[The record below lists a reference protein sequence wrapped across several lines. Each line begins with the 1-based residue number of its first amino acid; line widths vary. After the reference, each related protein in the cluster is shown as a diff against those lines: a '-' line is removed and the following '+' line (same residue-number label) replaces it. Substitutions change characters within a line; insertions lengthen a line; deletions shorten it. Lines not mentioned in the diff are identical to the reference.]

1 MATSTKQNLSLG
13 KLRRAVDGN
22 NSYTAAA
29 SMSQMSGSSAT
40 SPAPVKMSD
49 FSISAVNEGLSGF
62 EYLFEQT
69 AENYEM
75 EFSNEGGLFNK
86 RIANRTEN
94 LSWSFDGNLDVTIGS
109 ADYIA
114 QVTAGSITNTG
125 GAVAGTFNQSGSLK
139 AKFAEDGQS
148 DGFNDHATRYNTS
161 VSKSIEI
168 VDTYGGVP
176 SCLLF
181 GSMVSKSDG
190 TTIKVEDLN
199 IGDEILTVSLQGS
212 TDESSGDWE
221 NDTFNKSGSF
231 TSNTTTIKRVMY
243 EFSNSYYNINNGQEL
258 ITGEHHML
266 YREAGNENWVWK
278 TAPTFQ
284 VGDYLMD
291 RQGNEVAISS
301 LEINQNPDG
310 YEVVQLDVEPDDFY
324 IGQTFLVHNKGSN
337 DEPTY
342 PTTQWQNAAGDFN
355 LHLLDA
361 DTSISGEGVVSA
373 VKTIGLAN
381 GSGNSSFS
389 CQQPSNGNIE
399 LKVSVSTSGD
409 PGVNGTGNSATGFG
423 NNQNSVAAASTYF
436 MRFQLIETKAN
447 PGDLDAEDRTITIT
461 NNGVSNTDIDIN
473 CRFESL

>member
-22 NSYTAAA
+22 DSYTAAA

-49 FSISAVNEGLSGF
+49 FSISAVDEGVSGF
-62 EYLFEQT
+62 TYLFEQT

-94 LSWSFDGNLDVTIGS
+94 LSWSFDGNLDVSFGG

-114 QVTAGSITNTG
+114 QVTAGTITNTG
-125 GAVAGTFNQSGSLK
+125 GAIAGTFNQSGSIM

-181 GSMVSKSDG
+181 GSPVSKSDG
-190 TTIKVEDLN
+190 SVVNVEDLN
-199 IGDEILTVSLQGS
+199 VGDEILTVSLPNA
-212 TDESSGDWE
+212 TDESVGNWR
-221 NDTFNKSGSF
+221 NDTFNRTGSF
-231 TSNTTTIKRVMY
+231 TQHSSSVKRVMY
-243 EFSNSYYNINNGQEL
+243 EFSQHYYNINSGSEL

-266 YREAGNENWVWK
+266 YRQAGNENWTWQ
-278 TAPTFQ
+278 TAPNFS

-291 RQGNEVAISS
+291 KQGNEVVISS
-301 LEINQNPDG
+301 LYQHINPDG

-324 IGQTFLVHNKGSN
+324 VGQTFLVHNKGSD

-342 PTTQWQNAAGDFN
+342 PSTKFTTAPGDRTIAGS
-355 LHLLDA
+355 LG
-361 DTSISGEGVVSA
+361 DTIVVDEA
-373 VKTIGLAN
+373 MTIQLAN
-381 GSGNSSFS
+381 GSGNTAITKTQTSA
-389 CQQPSNGNIE
+389 GAVTLTIA
-399 LKVSVSTSGD
+399 LSTSGD
-409 PGVNGTGNSATGFG
+409 PGTNGTDNSGTGFISFPKNDLNFQSGTLHFRIKAVAAGSGDGTGSATISF
-423 NNQNSVAAASTYF
+423 
-436 MRFQLIETKAN
+436 
-447 PGDLDAEDRTITIT
+447 T
-461 NNGVSNTDIDIN
+461 NNGVTNSDLDLTLNFT
-473 CRFESL
+473 

>member
-1 MATSTKQNLSLG
+1 MATDVKQNLSLG

-29 SMSQMSGSSAT
+29 SMSQMSGSVAT

-49 FSISAVNEGLSGF
+49 FSISAVDEGLGGF
-62 EYLFEQT
+62 TYLFEQT
-69 AENYEM
+69 AENYQV
-75 EFSNEGGLFNK
+75 EFSDSGSLFNQ
-86 RIANRTEN
+86 RIASRTEN
-94 LSWSFDGNLDVTIGS
+94 LSWSFDGTLDVTIGS

-114 QVTAGSITNTG
+114 QVTAGTITNTD
-125 GAVAGTFNQSGSLK
+125 GAIAGTFNQSGSIK

-190 TTIKVEDLN
+190 TTTKVEDLN
-199 IGDEILTVSLQGS
+199 IGDEILTVSLPGS
-212 TDESSGDWE
+212 TDESSGNWE
-221 NDTFNKSGSF
+221 NDKFNITSSF
-231 TSNTTTIKRVMY
+231 TPHSASVQRVLY

-266 YREAGNENWVWK
+266 YRQAGSNDWIWK

-291 RQGNEVAISS
+291 KSGNEVAISS
-301 LEINQNPDG
+301 IDLSVDPDG

-324 IGQTFLVHNKGSN
+324 IGQTFLVHNKGTN

-342 PTTQWQNAAGDFN
+342 PNTKFSNQAGDFTMAG
-355 LHLLDA
+355 DMG
-361 DTSISGEGVVSA
+361 DTVISDL
-373 VKTIGLAN
+373 KTIQLAN
-381 GSGNSSFS
+381 GDGNTAITNSQTSA
-389 CQQPSNGNIE
+389 GNVTLTIA
-399 LKVSVSTSGD
+399 LSTSGD
-409 PGVNGTGNSATGFG
+409 PGTGGSDNSGTGFISFPKNDLSFTSGTLRYRIKA
-423 NNQNSVAAASTYF
+423 VAAAS
-436 MRFQLIETKAN
+436 
-447 PGDLDAEDRTITIT
+447 GDGTGTATISFT
-461 NNGVSNTDIDIN
+461 NNGVTNSDMDITLN
-473 CRFESL
+473 FS

>member
-1 MATSTKQNLSLG
+1 MATDVKQNLSLG

-29 SMSQMSGSSAT
+29 SMSQMSGSSST

-114 QVTAGSITNTG
+114 QVTAGSITNTD
-125 GAVAGTFNQSGSLK
+125 GAIAGTFNQSGSLK

-190 TTIKVEDLN
+190 SVVKVEDLN
-199 IGDEILTVSLQGS
+199 IGDSILTVSLQGS
-212 TDESSGDWE
+212 TDESVGDWK
-221 NDTFNKSGSF
+221 NDVFNQSGSF
-231 TSNTTTIKRVMY
+231 TPHSSSVQRVLY

-266 YREAGNENWVWK
+266 YRQAGNENWTWQ
-278 TAPTFQ
+278 TAPNFS

-291 RQGNEVAISS
+291 KSGNQVVISS
-301 LEINQNPDG
+301 IQQHVDPDG

-324 IGQTFLVHNKGSN
+324 IGQTFLVHNKGSD

-342 PTTQWQNAAGDFN
+342 PSTKFSNQAGDFTMTGDMG
-355 LHLLDA
+355 H
-361 DTSISGEGVVSA
+361 TVISDL
-373 VKTIGLAN
+373 KTIQLAN
-381 GSGNSSFS
+381 GSGNTAITNSQTSA
-389 CQQPSNGNIE
+389 GNVTLTIA
-399 LKVSVSTSGD
+399 LSTSGD
-409 PGVNGTGNSATGFG
+409 PGTGGSDNSGTGFISFPKNDLSFTSGTLRYRIKA
-423 NNQNSVAAASTYF
+423 VAAAS
-436 MRFQLIETKAN
+436 
-447 PGDLDAEDRTITIT
+447 GDGTGSSIISFT
-461 NNGVSNTDIDIN
+461 NNGVTNSDMDITLN
-473 CRFESL
+473 FT

>member
-1 MATSTKQNLSLG
+1 MATDVKQNLSLG

-22 NSYTAAA
+22 NSYSAAA

-62 EYLFEQT
+62 TYLWEQT
-69 AENYEM
+69 AEDYEM

-94 LSWSFDGNLDVTIGS
+94 LSWSFDGNLGVTIGS

-114 QVTAGSITNTG
+114 QVTAPSITNTD
-125 GAVAGTFNQSGSLK
+125 GAIAGTFNQSGSLK

-161 VSKSIEI
+161 VSKSIEV

-190 TTIKVEDLN
+190 SVVKVEDLN
-199 IGDEILTVSLQGS
+199 VGDSILTVSLQGS
-212 TDESSGDWE
+212 TDESAGDWK
-221 NDTFNKSGSF
+221 NDTFNQSGSF
-231 TSNTTTIKRVMY
+231 TQHSASVQRVLY
-243 EFSNSYYNINNGQEL
+243 EFSQHYYNINSGSEY

-266 YREAGNENWVWK
+266 YRQAGNENWVWK
-278 TAPTFQ
+278 TAPNFS

-291 RQGNEVAISS
+291 KNGNEVVISS
-301 LEINQNPDG
+301 LEQHIDPDG

-324 IGQTFLVHNKGSN
+324 IGQSFLVHNKGSN
-337 DEPTY
+337 DEPSY
-342 PTTQWQNAAGDFN
+342 PSTKFSNQAGDFTMGG
-355 LHLLDA
+355 DMG
-361 DTSISGEGVVSA
+361 DTVISDL
-373 VKTIGLAN
+373 KTIQLAN
-381 GSGNSSFS
+381 GSGNTAITNSQTSA
-389 CQQPSNGNIE
+389 GNVTLTIA
-399 LKVSVSTSGD
+399 LSTSGD
-409 PGVNGTGNSATGFG
+409 PGTGGSDNSGTGFISFPKNDLSFTSGTLRYRIKA
-423 NNQNSVAAASTYF
+423 VAAAS
-436 MRFQLIETKAN
+436 
-447 PGDLDAEDRTITIT
+447 GDGTGTATISFT
-461 NNGVSNTDIDIN
+461 NNGVTNSDMDITLN
-473 CRFESL
+473 FT

>member
-1 MATSTKQNLSLG
+1 MTTDVKQNLSLG

-29 SMSQMSGSSAT
+29 SMSQMSGSSST

-114 QVTAGSITNTG
+114 QVTAGSITNTD
-125 GAVAGTFNQSGSLK
+125 GAIAGTFNQSGSLK

-190 TTIKVEDLN
+190 SVVKVEDLN
-199 IGDEILTVSLQGS
+199 IGDSILTVSLQGS
-212 TDESSGDWE
+212 TDESVGDWK
-221 NDTFNKSGSF
+221 NDVFNQSGSF
-231 TSNTTTIKRVMY
+231 TPHSSSVQRVLY

-266 YREAGNENWVWK
+266 YRQAGNENWTWQ
-278 TAPTFQ
+278 TAPNFS

-291 RQGNEVAISS
+291 KSGNQVVISS
-301 LEINQNPDG
+301 IQQHVDPDG

-324 IGQTFLVHNKGSN
+324 IGQTFLVHNKGSD

-342 PTTQWQNAAGDFN
+342 PSTKFSNQAGDFTMTG
-355 LHLLDA
+355 DMG
-361 DTSISGEGVVSA
+361 DTVISDL
-373 VKTIGLAN
+373 KTIQLAN
-381 GSGNSSFS
+381 GSGNTAITNSQTSA
-389 CQQPSNGNIE
+389 GNVTLTIA
-399 LKVSVSTSGD
+399 LSTSGD
-409 PGVNGTGNSATGFG
+409 PGTGGSDNSGTGFISFPKNDLSFTSGTLRYRIKA
-423 NNQNSVAAASTYF
+423 VAAGS
-436 MRFQLIETKAN
+436 
-447 PGDLDAEDRTITIT
+447 GDGTGSSIISFT
-461 NNGVSNTDIDIN
+461 NNGVTNSDCDITLN
-473 CRFESL
+473 FT

>member
-1 MATSTKQNLSLG
+1 MATDVKQNLSLG

-29 SMSQMSGSSAT
+29 SMSQMSGSVAT

-49 FSISAVNEGLSGF
+49 FSISAVDEGVGGF
-62 EYLFEQT
+62 TYLFEQT
-69 AENYEM
+69 AENYQV
-75 EFSNEGGLFNK
+75 EFSDSGSLFNQ
-86 RIANRTEN
+86 RITSRTEN
-94 LSWSFDGNLDVTIGS
+94 LSWSFDGTLDVTIGS

-114 QVTAGSITNTG
+114 QVTAGTITNTD
-125 GAVAGTFNQSGSLK
+125 GAIAGTFNQSGSIK

-148 DGFNDHATRYNTS
+148 NGFNDHATRYNTI

-190 TTIKVEDLN
+190 TTTKVEDLN
-199 IGDEILTVSLQGS
+199 IGDEILTVSLPGS
-212 TDESSGDWE
+212 TDESSGNWE
-221 NDTFNKSGSF
+221 NDKFNITSSF
-231 TSNTTTIKRVMY
+231 TPHSASVQRVLY

-266 YREAGNENWVWK
+266 YRQAGSNDWIWK

-291 RQGNEVAISS
+291 KSGNEVAISS
-301 LEINQNPDG
+301 IDLSVDPDG

-324 IGQTFLVHNKGSN
+324 IGQTFLVHNKGTN

-342 PTTQWQNAAGDFN
+342 PSTKFSNQAGDFTMAG
-355 LHLLDA
+355 DMG
-361 DTSISGEGVVSA
+361 DTVISDL
-373 VKTIGLAN
+373 KTIQLAN
-381 GSGNSSFS
+381 GDGNTAITNSQTSA
-389 CQQPSNGNIE
+389 GNVTLTIA
-399 LKVSVSTSGD
+399 LSTSGD
-409 PGVNGTGNSATGFG
+409 PGTGGSDNSGTGFISFPKNDLSFTSGTLRYRIKA
-423 NNQNSVAAASTYF
+423 VAAAS
-436 MRFQLIETKAN
+436 
-447 PGDLDAEDRTITIT
+447 GDGTGTATISFT
-461 NNGVSNTDIDIN
+461 NNGVTNSDMDITLN
-473 CRFESL
+473 FS

>member
-22 NSYTAAA
+22 DSYTAPM
-29 SMSQMSGSSAT
+29 SMSKASGSSAT

-62 EYLFEQT
+62 TYLFEQT

-75 EFSNEGGLFNK
+75 EFSNEGSLFNK

-94 LSWSFDGNLDVTIGS
+94 LSWSFDGNLDVTFGG

-114 QVTAGSITNTG
+114 QVTAGTITNTG
-125 GAVAGTFNQSGSLK
+125 GAIAGTFNQSGSIK

-176 SCLLF
+176 VCLLF
-181 GSMVSKSDG
+181 GSPVSKSDG
-190 TTIKVEDLN
+190 SVVKVEDLN
-199 IGDEILTVSLQGS
+199 IGDEILSVSLQGS
-212 TDESSGDWE
+212 TDESSGNWK
-221 NDTFNKSGSF
+221 NDVFNQSGSF
-231 TSNTTTIKRVMY
+231 TQHSSSVKRVMY
-243 EFSNSYYNINNGQEL
+243 EFSQHYYDINSGSEY

-266 YREAGNENWVWK
+266 FRQAGNENWTWQ
-278 TAPTFQ
+278 TAPNFS

-291 RQGNEVAISS
+291 KQGNEVAISS
-301 LEINQNPDG
+301 LEQHINPDG

-324 IGQTFLVHNKGSN
+324 IGQTFLVHNKGSD

-342 PTTQWQNAAGDFN
+342 PSTKFTTAPGDRTIAGS
-355 LHLLDA
+355 LG
-361 DTSISGEGVVSA
+361 DTIIVDEA
-373 VKTIGLAN
+373 MTIQLAN
-381 GSGNSSFS
+381 GSGNTAITKTQTSA
-389 CQQPSNGNIE
+389 GAVTLTIA
-399 LKVSVSTSGD
+399 LSTSGD
-409 PGVNGTGNSATGFG
+409 PGTSGTDNSGTGFISFPKNDLNFQSGTLHFRIKAVAAGSGDGTGSATISF
-423 NNQNSVAAASTYF
+423 
-436 MRFQLIETKAN
+436 
-447 PGDLDAEDRTITIT
+447 T
-461 NNGVSNTDIDIN
+461 NNGVTNSDLDLTLNFT
-473 CRFESL
+473 

>member
-1 MATSTKQNLSLG
+1 MATDVKQNLSLG

-29 SMSQMSGSSAT
+29 SMSQMSGSVAT

-49 FSISAVNEGLSGF
+49 FSISAVDEGVGGF
-62 EYLFEQT
+62 TYLFEQT
-69 AENYEM
+69 AENYQV
-75 EFSNEGGLFNK
+75 EFSDSGSLFNQ
-86 RIANRTEN
+86 RIASRTEN
-94 LSWSFDGNLDVTIGS
+94 LSWSFDGTLDVTIGS

-114 QVTAGSITNTG
+114 QVTAGTITNTD
-125 GAVAGTFNQSGSLK
+125 GAIAGTFNQSGSLK

-148 DGFNDHATRYNTS
+148 NGFNDHATRYNTS

-190 TTIKVEDLN
+190 TTTKVEDLN
-199 IGDEILTVSLQGS
+199 IGDEILTVSLPGS
-212 TDESSGDWE
+212 TDESSGNWE
-221 NDTFNKSGSF
+221 NDTFNITSSF
-231 TSNTTTIKRVMY
+231 TPHSARVQRVLY

-266 YREAGNENWVWK
+266 YRQAGNENWVWK

-291 RQGNEVAISS
+291 KNGNEVAISS
-301 LEINQNPDG
+301 IDLSVNPDG

-342 PTTQWQNAAGDFN
+342 PNTKFSNQAGDFTMAG
-355 LHLLDA
+355 DMG
-361 DTSISGEGVVSA
+361 DTVISDL
-373 VKTIGLAN
+373 KTIQLAN
-381 GSGNSSFS
+381 GDGNTAITNAQTSA
-389 CQQPSNGNIE
+389 GNVTLTIA
-399 LKVSVSTSGD
+399 LSTSGD
-409 PGVNGTGNSATGFG
+409 PGTGGSDNSGTGFISFPKNDLNFQSGTLRYRIKA
-423 NNQNSVAAASTYF
+423 VAAAS
-436 MRFQLIETKAN
+436 
-447 PGDLDAEDRTITIT
+447 GDGTGSSIISFT
-461 NNGVSNTDIDIN
+461 NNGVTNSDMDITLN
-473 CRFESL
+473 FS

>member
-22 NSYTAAA
+22 DSYTAAA

-49 FSISAVNEGLSGF
+49 FSISAVDEGVSGF
-62 EYLFEQT
+62 TYLFEQT

-94 LSWSFDGNLDVTIGS
+94 LSWSFDGNLDVSFGG

-114 QVTAGSITNTG
+114 QVTAGTITNTG
-125 GAVAGTFNQSGSLK
+125 GAIAGTFNQSGSIM

-181 GSMVSKSDG
+181 GSPVSKSDG
-190 TTIKVEDLN
+190 SVVNVEDLN
-199 IGDEILTVSLQGS
+199 VGDEILTVSLPNA
-212 TDESSGDWE
+212 TDESVGNWR
-221 NDTFNKSGSF
+221 NDTFNQTGSF
-231 TSNTTTIKRVMY
+231 TQHSSSIKRVMY
-243 EFSNSYYNINNGQEL
+243 EFSQHYYDINSGSEY

-266 YREAGNENWVWK
+266 YRQAGNENWTWQ
-278 TAPTFQ
+278 TAPNFS

-291 RQGNEVAISS
+291 KQGNEVVISS
-301 LEINQNPDG
+301 LYQHINPDG

-324 IGQTFLVHNKGSN
+324 VGQTFLVHNKGSD

-342 PTTQWQNAAGDFN
+342 PSTKFTTAPGDRTIAGS
-355 LHLLDA
+355 LG
-361 DTSISGEGVVSA
+361 DTIVVDEA
-373 VKTIGLAN
+373 MTIQLAN
-381 GSGNSSFS
+381 GSGNTAITKTQTSA
-389 CQQPSNGNIE
+389 GAVTLTIA
-399 LKVSVSTSGD
+399 LSTSGD
-409 PGVNGTGNSATGFG
+409 PGTNGTDNSGTGFISFPKNDLNFQSGTLHFRIKAVAASSGDGTGSATISF
-423 NNQNSVAAASTYF
+423 
-436 MRFQLIETKAN
+436 
-447 PGDLDAEDRTITIT
+447 T
-461 NNGVSNTDIDIN
+461 NNGVTNSDLDLTLNFT
-473 CRFESL
+473 